1 MPSCC
6 SWMFWKNMQIC
17 LIFLVPFSS
26 FRWRISHCGMEQI
39 SEFGFG
45 HTESYL
51 AHLRSQTAISNAR
64 RLVIPSGGE
73 VLIGWENGWTGM
85 GLWDE
90 EGDIQSANRS
100 DKQVWTHTH
109 TQVISGYT
117 SDCANT
123 GRKYKCITNKDAWA
137 CTYEL
142 MRTDWVFW
150 SSCVWE
156 DFGPVNIS
164 FCCLTS
170 RSDSVKEAPA
180 DTQTHLSLPFNG
192 CLSALVG
199 GYYHQLWVFSNL
211 RCRERLFNFH
221 LFFHIFTEDFSSS
234 FYFEEIGSNSQYLV
248 P

>member
-1 MPSCC
+1 MAGQAWGS
-6 SWMFWKNMQIC
+6 
-17 LIFLVPFSS
+17 
-26 FRWRISHCGMEQI
+26 GMKRETSRVLTDQTNK
-39 SEFGFG
+39 SE
-45 HTESYL
+45 H
-51 AHLRSQTAISNAR
+51 
-64 RLVIPSGGE
+64 
-73 VLIGWENGWTGM
+73 
-85 GLWDE
+85 
-90 EGDIQSANRS
+90 
-100 DKQVWTHTH
+100 THTH

-123 GRKYKCITNKDAWA
+123 GRKYKRITNKDAWA

-170 RSDSVKEAPA
+170 RSDSVKESPA

>member
-1 MPSCC
+1 MAG
-6 SWMFWKNMQIC
+6 QA
-17 LIFLVPFSS
+17 
-26 FRWRISHCGMEQI
+26 CGSGMKRETSRVLTDQTNK
-39 SEFGFG
+39 SE
-45 HTESYL
+45 
-51 AHLRSQTAISNAR
+51 
-64 RLVIPSGGE
+64 
-73 VLIGWENGWTGM
+73 
-85 GLWDE
+85 
-90 EGDIQSANRS
+90 
-100 DKQVWTHTH
+100 HTH

-117 SDCANT
+117 SGCANT
-123 GRKYKCITNKDAWA
+123 SRKYKRITNKDAWA

-142 MRTDWVFW
+142 TCTDWVFW
-150 SSCVWE
+150 NSCVWE

-211 RCRERLFNFH
+211 RCCETLFNFH

-234 FYFEEIGSNSQYLV
+234 FYFEEIGGNSRSSVKQSKT
-248 P
+248 